1 MKFSLLITLLIAL
14 SIAVTAQGDPKA
26 NTILNEVSAK
36 TKAYK
41 TVLIDFTYTME
52 NKKEK
57 INDKF
62 NGTLK
67 SKGDKYKLSVA
78 RQDVICDGKTV
89 WTYLKDANEVQ
100 INNAGVDEDSFTP
113 TKLLSNYSKEYKS
126 KFIEEKGNTQI
137 IELYPLAKGKSYTK
151 VKLSIDKTKKQIQ
164 QFVIHDKGGSVFTY
178 LVNKFITDQP
188 INDKEFTFN
197 KADHP
202 GVSIDDMR

>member
-1 MKFSLLITLLIAL
+1 MKKSIIISILLAIAIG
-14 SIAVTAQGDPKA
+14 SYAQGDTKA
-26 NTILNEVSAK
+26 TTILNEVSAK

-67 SKGDKYKLSVA
+67 SKGDKYKLLVA
-78 RQDVICDGKTV
+78 RQEVISDGKTV

-100 INNAGVDEDSFTP
+100 INNAGVDDDSFTP

-137 IELYPLAKGKSYTK
+137 IELYPLAKGKSFIK

-164 QFVIHDKGGSVFTY
+164 Q
-178 LVNKFITDQP
+178 KFRI
-188 INDKEFTFN
+188 IRN
-197 KADHP
+197 
-202 GVSIDDMR
+202 

>member
-1 MKFSLLITLLIAL
+1 MKKVIFLAIASMAFLWTNAQSDAKATTL
-14 SIAVTAQGDPKA
+14 
-26 NTILNEVSAK
+26 LNEVSAK

-41 TVLIDFTYTME
+41 SIQIDFTYTME

-62 NGTLK
+62 TGTLL

-100 INNAGVDEDSFTP
+100 INNAGEDDDSFTP
-113 TKLLSNYSKEYKS
+113 TKLLTNYTKDYKS
-126 KFIEEKGNTQI
+126 KFIEEKGNSQFV
-137 IELYPLAKGKSYTK
+137 ELYPLAKGKSFTK
-151 VKLSIDKTKKQIQ
+151 VRLSIDKTKKQIQ
-164 QFVIHDKGGSVFTY
+164 QFVIYDRGGTIFTY
-178 LVNKFITDQP
+178 NVNKFLTDQP

-197 KADHP
+197 KAEHP
-202 GVSIDDMR
+202 KVSIDDMR

>member
-1 MKFSLLITLLIAL
+1 MKLSLLITLFIAF
-14 SIAVTAQGDPKA
+14 SVSVFAQGDPKA

-100 INNAGVDEDSFTP
+100 INNAGMDEDSFTP

-164 QFVIHDKGGSVFTY
+164 QFVIFDKGGSVFTY

>member
-1 MKFSLLITLLIAL
+1 MKLSLLFTLLIAFSVSL
-14 SIAVTAQGDPKA
+14 SAQGDQKA
-26 NTILNEVSAK
+26 NSILNEVSAK

>member
-1 MKFSLLITLLIAL
+1 MKLSLLFTLLIAFSVSL
-14 SIAVTAQGDPKA
+14 SAQGDPKA
-26 NTILNEVSAK
+26 NSILNEVSAK

>member
-1 MKFSLLITLLIAL
+1 MKKSIIISILLAIAIG
-14 SIAVTAQGDPKA
+14 SYAQGDTKA
-26 NTILNEVSAK
+26 TTILNEVSAK

-67 SKGDKYKLSVA
+67 SKGDKYKLLVA
-78 RQDVICDGKTV
+78 RQEVISDGKTV

-100 INNAGVDEDSFTP
+100 INNAGVDDDSFTP

-137 IELYPLAKGKSYTK
+137 IELYPLAKGKSFIK

-178 LVNKFITDQP
+178 LVNKFVTDQP

-202 GVSIDDMR
+202 GVTIDDMR